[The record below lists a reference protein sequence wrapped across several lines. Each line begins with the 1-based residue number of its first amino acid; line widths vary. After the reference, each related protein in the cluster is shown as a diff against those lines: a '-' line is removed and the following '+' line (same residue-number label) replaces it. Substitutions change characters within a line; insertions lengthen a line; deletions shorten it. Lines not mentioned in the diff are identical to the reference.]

1 MHIDLRGDSYGKWKK
16 SEQSA
21 ASPTHLGTPAPEAFS
36 KHWLFQ
42 FRILLELASRML
54 DPMFRGRSELWPLKQ
69 HCYLVCELSDY
80 HLAKDLL
87 LPWFQ
92 LPKQVS
98 DVSSL

>member
-1 MHIDLRGDSYGKWKK
+1 
-16 SEQSA
+16 
-21 ASPTHLGTPAPEAFS
+21 
-36 KHWLFQ
+36 
-42 FRILLELASRML
+42 ML

-69 HCYLVCELSDY
+69 HCYLVREHSDY